1 MSRGMSGA
9 LLLLAFVVVATSKW
23 RVVAE
28 LHHVVGGDRGW
39 DPDSDLL
46 SWSNHR
52 VFRVGDQIWFT
63 YSVAQGLIAEVES
76 REEYEACDVRNPIKM
91 YNEGL
96 HTVPLEREGIRYF
109 ASTDPQNCK
118 TGLKLHLHILPKDH
132 DHHDNAPPVT
142 KIVEAVAPSTPS
154 SAYSLS
160 YHYCHGTILALVLMF
175 FVTMLLA

>member
-1 MSRGMSGA
+1 MSRRMSGA

-63 YSVAQGLIAEVES
+63 YSVALCI
-76 REEYEACDVRNPIKM
+76 DVVILK
-91 YNEGL
+91 
-96 HTVPLEREGIRYF
+96 YF

-118 TGLKLHLHILPKDH
+118 TGLKLHLHVLPKDH

-142 KIVEAVAPSTPS
+142 KTVEAVAPSTPS

>member
-1 MSRGMSGA
+1 MSGA

-46 SWSNHR
+46 SW
-52 VFRVGDQIWFT
+52 
-63 YSVAQGLIAEVES
+63 
-76 REEYEACDVRNPIKM
+76 
-91 YNEGL
+91 
-96 HTVPLEREGIRYF
+96 YF

-118 TGLKLHLHILPKDH
+118 TGLKLHLHVLPKDH

-142 KIVEAVAPSTPS
+142 KTVEAVAPSTPS